1 MEFVVHKT
9 ERRISTW
16 SSHHQCLYS
25 TIIKIL
31 LELKWNVMLCES
43 KYMFLNAESIFK
55 CLIYNSTLPSWIR
68 NILLLPYIYTIM
80 YTSLLLLLLVYRH
93 YLYYNSCFCIWVSHD
108 FVRCSTCVNFTVVGH
123 SSMGCK
129 ISESYNAHVD
139 VTSLCNAVWTV
150 WVPSTLVSCDR
161 VCYVRRQSRNWRKE
175 TTLGELG
182 ADWKI
187 LLMWTLKK

>member
-1 MEFVVHKT
+1 VKVSICFWMQSPYLNVLYIIQPYLAGSIIFYYC
-9 ERRISTW
+9 RI
-16 SSHHQCLYS
+16 Y
-25 TIIKIL
+25 
-31 LELKWNVMLCES
+31 
-43 KYMFLNAESIFK
+43 
-55 CLIYNSTLPSWIR
+55 
-68 NILLLPYIYTIM
+68 IM
-80 YTSLLLLLLVYRH
+80 YSSLLLLLLVYRH

-150 WVPSTLVSCDR
+150 RVPSTLVSCDR

-187 LLMWTLKK
+187 ILMWTLKK